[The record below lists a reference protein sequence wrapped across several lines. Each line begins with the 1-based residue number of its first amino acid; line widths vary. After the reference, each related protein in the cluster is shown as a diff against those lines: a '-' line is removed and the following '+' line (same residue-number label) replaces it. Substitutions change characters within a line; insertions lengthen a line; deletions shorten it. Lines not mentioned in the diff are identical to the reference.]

1 MEVQSPSSLATQ
13 LSVVTAEVAQELER
27 LQEVEQQSLRLRER
41 AEAAESLVAALQQEI
56 ERLKHKPG
64 PPPPPVEEEEV
75 EVTVKAPA
83 SGIVAFGHVFRPGR
97 IRGLAAKRP
106 GGESVPIQ
114 MSVLRTAPDGSVRH
128 ALIAAEVGPG
138 YEGTLKLLS
147 VPERQVGNWSGPTSL
162 TAEARISV
170 AGREYVAR
178 PEGTGDV
185 SAEGEIVSAR
195 RFRASFLDP
204 DGKPHPQLTAL
215 FDVVFTR
222 GDVTW
227 AAIGIENC
235 LALPEISKVEEIVYD
250 ARFICEDREHRETG
264 VRHFPFAR
272 WRHIFDL
279 GGLGEAKLDVAYL
292 VSTAAVPSYD
302 VDRYAGKSL
311 DKFLK
316 QFDLKNR
323 SVLKPGI
330 VEPSMPAG
338 GMTRLDIGPLP
349 GWDAAA
355 VLSQDPRVFAISRAA
370 GEDSGAFPV
379 HYRDRATGL
388 PYSVVDHPS
397 ASIHT
402 NNTGSREG
410 DRLPKFRPGPGGQNP
425 DTDHSPSLG
434 YLPYLLQP
442 WDSWML
448 EEVHFWV
455 GFLELSRPWRD
466 GYRKGADGLLR
477 TGALRGYSWSMR
489 TLALAAWITPDAHP
503 QRGMYERLLINN
515 LEDSAAQESPLGWW
529 GSGRKSGPGV
539 EWMADDVTDLTVP
552 WQHDFGIVVWDWIVR
567 LGYPKAAAF
576 RDLLIRGLRGR
587 FLEGPAVHDGTNQHL
602 AVISK
607 EGPYASWA
615 EIHRK
620 TFEKRPAAEAP
631 TDFWHT
637 NRPFDYGAI
646 ARVSLHRAVNGA
658 GAEDLR
664 PVLEQID
671 ASCERYA
678 DVYDSDPRW
687 RIV

>member
-1 MEVQSPSSLATQ
+1 MEVQSPSSLAAQ
-13 LSVVTAEVAQELER
+13 LSIVTAEVAQELQR
-27 LQEVEQQSLRLRER
+27 LQEVEQQSLLLRDRAER
-41 AEAAESLVAALQQEI
+41 AEELVAALIAEI
-56 ERLKHKPG
+56 ERLKPKPV
-64 PPPPPVEEEEV
+64 PPPPVEKEEV

-97 IRGLAAKRP
+97 VRGLSARRP
-106 GGESVPIQ
+106 GGEVVPLQ

-138 YEGTLKLLS
+138 YEGKLKLLS
-147 VPERQVGNWSGPTSL
+147 VPERPAHPADTWSGPTAL
-162 TAEARISV
+162 AAEARIFV

-185 SAEGEIVSAR
+185 WAEGGIVSVR
-195 RFRASFLDP
+195 RFRASFVDE
-204 DGKPHPQLTAL
+204 GGQAHPQLQAL
-215 FDVVFTR
+215 FDAVFTR
-222 GDVTW
+222 GGVTW

-235 LALPEISKVEEIVYD
+235 LAAETVEEIVYD
-250 ARFICEDREHRETG
+250 ARLVCEGREHKETN

-272 WRHIFDL
+272 WRRVFDFD
-279 GGLGEAKLDVAYL
+279 GLGETKLDVGYL

-311 DKFLK
+311 DKLLK
-316 QFDLKNR
+316 QFALKDR
-323 SVLKPGI
+323 SILKPGV
-330 VEPSMPAG
+330 VEPGMPAG
-338 GMTRLDIGPLP
+338 GMGRLDIGPLP

-370 GEDSGAFPV
+370 GEDSGSFPV

-388 PYSVVDHPS
+388 PYSVVDHPT
-397 ASIHT
+397 ASVHV
-402 NNTGSREG
+402 NNSGSREG
-410 DRLPKFRPGPGGQNP
+410 DRLPKFQAGPGGQRP

-455 GFLELSRPWRD
+455 GYLELSRPWRD
-466 GYRKGADGLLR
+466 NYRKGADGLLM

-503 QRGMYERLLINN
+503 HREVYERLLVNN
-515 LEDSAAQESPLGWW
+515 LEHSATQESPLGWW

-567 LGYPKAAAF
+567 LGYPRAAAF

-587 FLEGPAVHDGTNQHL
+587 FLEAPSIYDGTNQHL
-602 AVISK
+602 AVVGK

-615 EIHRK
+615 EIYRK
-620 TFEKRPAAEAP
+620 SFERRPAAEAP

-646 ARVSLHRAVNGA
+646 ARASLHRAVNGA

-664 PVLEQID
+664 PVLEKID
-671 ASCERYA
+671 ASCERFA
-678 DVYDSDPRW
+678 DAYDSDPRW

>member
-1 MEVQSPSSLATQ
+1 MEVQSPSSLAAQ
-13 LSVVTAEVAQELER
+13 LSIVTAEVTQELQR
-27 LQEVEQQSLRLRER
+27 LEQQSLLLRDR
-41 AEAAESLVAALQQEI
+41 AESAEALAAALQKEI
-56 ERLKHKPG
+56 ERLTRKPD
-64 PPPPPVEEEEV
+64 PPPPPVEEVEV
-75 EVTVKAPA
+75 EVTVKAPT

-97 IRGLAAKRP
+97 VRGLAAKRP
-106 GGESVPIQ
+106 GGEAVPLQ

-128 ALIAAEVGPG
+128 ALLAAEVGPG

-147 VPERQVGNWSGPTSL
+147 VPERQAASWGGPTAL
-162 TAEARISV
+162 AAEARISV

-178 PEGTGDV
+178 PEGQGDV
-185 SAEGEIVSAR
+185 WAEGDILSVR
-195 RFRASFLDP
+195 RFRASFLDEN
-204 DGKPHPQLTAL
+204 GQAHPRLQAL
-215 FDVVFTR
+215 FDAVFTR
-222 GDVTW
+222 GGVTW

-235 LALPEISKVEEIVYD
+235 LATPEISKVEEIVYD
-250 ARFICEDREHRETG
+250 ARFVCEGREHEERG

-272 WRHIFDL
+272 WRHVFDFE
-279 GGLGEAKLDVAYL
+279 GLGEAKLDVAYL

-311 DKFLK
+311 EKLLK
-316 QFDLKNR
+316 QFDLKDR

-330 VEPSMPAG
+330 VERGMPSG
-338 GMTRLDIGPLP
+338 GMSRLDIGPLP

-355 VLSQDPRVFAISRAA
+355 VLSQDPRVFAVSRAA

-388 PYSVVDHPS
+388 PYSIVDHPT

-402 NNTGSREG
+402 NSTGSREG
-410 DRLPKFRPGPGGQNP
+410 DRLPKFLAGPGGQRP
-425 DTDHSPSLG
+425 DTDHAPSLG

-455 GFLELSRPWRD
+455 GFHELSRPWRND
-466 GYRKGADGLLR
+466 YRRGADGLLK

-503 QRGMYERLLINN
+503 QRGMYERLLANN
-515 LEDSAAQESPLGWW
+515 LEDSAALESPLGWW

-539 EWMADDVTDLTVP
+539 DWMSDDVTNLTVP
-552 WQHDFGIVVWDWIVR
+552 WQHDFAIVVWDWIVR
-567 LGYPKAAAF
+567 QGHPEAEAF
-576 RDLLIRGLRGR
+576 RDKLIRGLRGR
-587 FLEGPAVHDGTNQHL
+587 FLEGPSVHDGTNQHL
-602 AVISK
+602 AVIGK
-607 EGPYASWA
+607 EGPYGSWA
-615 EIHRK
+615 EIYRK
-620 TFEKRPAAEAP
+620 SFERRPAAEAP
-631 TDFWHT
+631 SDFWHT

-646 ARVSLHRAVNGA
+646 ARASLHRAVNGA

-664 PVLEQID
+664 PVLEQLD
-671 ASCERYA
+671 ASCERFA
-678 DVYDSDPRW
+678 EVYDADPRW